1 MHSIECQCIF
11 STKVL
16 IEDRHAKVSSFAGQR
31 EYLHFSVILRPWVLV
46 RARESNPRP
55 SALQSSAL
63 LASHAGVFRGARI
76 SSLAHHSQLFKVQIN
91 SPVLQAR
98 TIPSPIVTLLKIN
111 GANRCH
117 VVLDY
122 SVNGINFH
130 GCSEYFT
137 AQKIGFTQI
146 YSV

>member
-1 MHSIECQCIF
+1 MQLSLQTLCH
-11 STKVL
+11 
-16 IEDRHAKVSSFAGQR
+16 
-31 EYLHFSVILRPWVLV
+31 RPG
-46 RARESNPRP
+46 SP
-55 SALQSSAL
+55 
-63 LASHAGVFRGARI
+63 I
-76 SSLAHHSQLFKVQIN
+76 SQLFKVQIN

-137 AQKIGFTQI
+137 ARKIGFTQI

>member
-1 MHSIECQCIF
+1 MQLSLETLCHRPF
-11 STKVL
+11 S
-16 IEDRHAKVSSFAGQR
+16 
-31 EYLHFSVILRPWVLV
+31 PNW
-46 RARESNPRP
+46 
-55 SALQSSAL
+55 
-63 LASHAGVFRGARI
+63 
-76 SSLAHHSQLFKVQIN
+76 QLFKVQII

-130 GCSEYFT
+130 GCSEYF
-137 AQKIGFTQI
+137 F
-146 YSV
+146 VVCR